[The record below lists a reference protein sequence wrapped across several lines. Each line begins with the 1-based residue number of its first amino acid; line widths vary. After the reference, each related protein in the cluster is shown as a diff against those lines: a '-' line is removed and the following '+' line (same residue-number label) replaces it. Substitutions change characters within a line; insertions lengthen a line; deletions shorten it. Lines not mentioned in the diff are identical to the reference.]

1 MVWQGEERAEMT
13 TEDRGS
19 PQDRAKA
26 NRTFLSLL
34 YSDLVMDLL
43 DEKTVPESSQLKMV
57 VVSLPSTL

>member
-1 MVWQGEERAEMT
+1 MT